1 MINIVKVKD
10 RDGGQ
15 AKAHYLLKK
24 LVDKDTLLALSGGTT
39 PDYQKMIVDPADI
52 LPGAI
57 CVVDERYGEEF
68 HHNSNELLL
77 KNQGIKSFADKEC
90 IETHKILKGRDF
102 LETAKIYE
110 KEIEDLFLR
119 FKKRVGVM
127 GVGINLHTAG
137 ICPHSVAAH
146 SPDYVVAEEVDDE
159 FPKRVTLTLK
169 ALGEFSAFII
179 LMFGPAK
186 RDVLKML
193 LDEKVND
200 MQKFPAIFYRKASIE
215 SYLIT
220 DIAI

>member
-1 MINIVKVKD
+1 MIQVTKVKD
-10 RDGGQ
+10 KNEGQ
-15 AKAHYLLKK
+15 VKAHDLLKK
-24 LVDKDTLLALSGGTT
+24 LVDKDTLLALSGGASV
-39 PDYQKMIVDPADI
+39 DYGAMIVGSSDI

-68 HHNSNELLL
+68 HKDSNELLL
-77 KNQGIKSFADKEC
+77 KNQGVKDFVDEKC
-90 IETHKILKGRDF
+90 IESHKILKGKGF

-220 DIAI
+220 DINV